1 MLYSLY
7 LPWCGDAYIIDHSV
21 IFKQNP
27 LTVKTTTA
35 CNESATTIL
44 NPLQPNTSGT
54 MDQITTQL
62 QSLPSKVAGDSL
74 VYTHKYCLLILSKYH
89 ILLL

>member
-1 MLYSLY
+1 MAADLHKAAER
-7 LPWCGDAYIIDHSV
+7 GDV
-21 IFKQNP
+21 Q
-27 LTVKTTTA
+27 TVKTTTA

-54 MDQITTQL
+54 VGQITTQL

-74 VYTHKYCLLILSKYH
+74 VLTSIVC
-89 ILLL
+89 

>member
-7 LPWCGDAYIIDHSV
+7 LPWCGDAYIVDHSV

-27 LTVKTTTA
+27 VTVKTTTA
-35 CNESATTIL
+35 CNESPTTIL

-54 MDQITTQL
+54 VDQITTQL

-74 VYTHKYCLLILSKYH
+74 VLTSIVCYILLSKYH

>member
-7 LPWCGDAYIIDHSV
+7 LPWCGDAYIVDHSV

-54 MDQITTQL
+54 VDQITTQL

-74 VYTHKYCLLILSKYH
+74 VLTSIVC
-89 ILLL
+89 